1 MFLEGAED
9 KDILMLENVLKEKV
23 SVLKKARCYR
33 ALISVY
39 PPPYR

>member
-9 KDILMLENVLKEKV
+9 KDILMLESVIKEKV
-23 SVLKKARCYR
+23 SVLRKAWCYR
-33 ALISVY
+33 ALIGVY